1 MRRNTSKVLWG
12 VLPIAGVLI
21 LWELLV
27 RLKLI
32 DSLLCPAPSAV
43 LAAAFRLSKSG
54 ELGAAIGGT
63 LGRLTIGFAIG
74 SLAGLTLGL
83 LMGAFKVVRRTFEP
97 LISALNSTPKL
108 TLLPM
113 LMLFL
118 GIGDTPRI
126 ALIALSAMIVLA
138 MHGLDAVRGIH
149 PAYVDLARN
158 NNARSADLLWNVY
171 LPASLPQIFTGF
183 RIAVGRALVVAVTT
197 ELIGGRNGLGNLIWM
212 GWQTFAVEKL
222 YTGVVVTTLL
232 GTILHWS
239 FDAVEQLVAP
249 WSVRQRAVI

>member
-1 MRRNTSKVLWG
+1 MIWAA
-12 VLPIAGVLI
+12 LPIAGVLI
-21 LWELLV
+21 VWELLV
-27 RLKLI
+27 RLKVI
-32 DSLLCPAPSAV
+32 DSILCPPPTAV
-43 LAAAFRLSKSG
+43 LGAALRLLKTG
-54 ELGAAIGGT
+54 ELGTAVGGT
-63 LGRLTIGFAIG
+63 LLRLSIGFGIG
-74 SLAGLTLGL
+74 AMLGL
-83 LMGAFKVVRRTFEP
+83 ALGLFMGAFKIVRRTFEP

-118 GIGDTPRI
+118 GIGDAPRI
-126 ALIALSAMIVLA
+126 TLIALSALIVLA

-158 NNARSADLLWNVY
+158 NNARSTDLLWNVY

-183 RIAVGRALVVAVTT
+183 RIAVGRALVITVTT

-222 YTGVVVTTLL
+222 YTGVIVTTLL
-232 GTILHWS
+232 GTVLHWGLV
-239 FDAVEQLVAP
+239 AVEEVVAP
-249 WSVRQRAVI
+249 WSVKQRAVI